1 MILLTSSLV
10 GVFFE
15 YCQLWFTSTRT
26 FSYQD
31 AVANIFGALLDEA
44 AIAAEKPRHYKS
56 VKPKTISKKNLKI
69 SPKIT

>member
-1 MILLTSSLV
+1 MSKILNEV
-10 GVFFE
+10 
-15 YCQLWFTSTRT
+15 
-26 FSYQD
+26 
-31 AVANIFGALLDEA
+31 LDEA

>member
-1 MILLTSSLV
+1 MQKFIASSLLLA
-10 GVFFE
+10 GINAQSQAQE
-15 YCQLWFTSTRT
+15 YP
-26 FSYQD
+26 
-31 AVANIFGALLDEA
+31 ANNSLDEA